1 MKSGIYAEYVHYVH
15 IFHIIC
21 VFSYHKSGTFFK
33 IHSSI
38 FEADHINFQST
49 EADEM

>member
-21 VFSYHKSGTFFK
+21 VFSYHQKWY
-33 IHSSI
+33 I
-38 FEADHINFQST
+38 F
-49 EADEM
+49 